1 MITRK
6 LAISAGHSNTEGRD
20 QGANTHGRVEGL
32 ETVKLRDLLV
42 SNFKHNGIT
51 VNVDKDDSVTKE
63 TVAVFKQY
71 FDEHDIL
78 IDIHFNASTNER
90 ATGTEV
96 IIPEKYSTFEYS
108 IASDVC
114 RTISN
119 VLGIHNRGVKTE
131 SQTARGHLA
140 WMTMNAETILIE
152 VCFLSNETDMRKYYS
167 YQVKLVKELVNII
180 SNYKSLQIL

>member
-20 QGANTHGRVEGL
+20 QGATNNITTEGKA
-32 ETVKLRDLLV
+32 TVDLRNRLV
-42 SNFKHNGIT
+42 AKFKEQKIT
-51 VNVDKDDSVTKE
+51 VNVDKDNSVTKE
-63 TVAVFKQY
+63 TVSVFTEY

-78 IDIHFNASTNER
+78 IDIHFNSSNNET

-108 IASDVC
+108 IASDIS
-114 RTISN
+114 RTMSN
-119 VLGIHNRGVKTE
+119 VLGIRNRGVKTE
-131 SQTARGHLA
+131 SQTARGKLA
-140 WMTMNAETILIE
+140 WMRMNAETILIE
-152 VCFLSNETDMRKYYS
+152 VCFLSNLNDMERYIAKRDT
-167 YQVKLVKELVNII
+167 LVTELVNII